1 MVCKHAYT
9 LTVHT
14 IAPDTSARFSTT
26 KHLDNP
32 RQTCQFPTSKI
43 FVSSIFMPLTTAC
56 LRFEGSNAA
65 YGYTYIKKTKRSAIL
80 QICGQFLSYY
90 DLMFNDTHSQ
100 LLDVVDSYSYQNSYP
115 QNTQSHS
122 NQTGFVYPVTYLHN
136 SNVHLLRFAE
146 IIVPI
151 TETDSIILLYR
162 FAGMFMYIV
171 KQKTFSCMSPI
182 QPINTLVLR
191 S

>member
-1 MVCKHAYT
+1 MLLIATHIKIPT
-9 LTVHT
+9 L
-14 IAPDTSARFSTT
+14 
-26 KHLDNP
+26 
-32 RQTCQFPTSKI
+32 KI
-43 FVSSIFMPLTTAC
+43 HKVIPIKPVLC
-56 LRFEGSNAA
+56 IRLR
-65 YGYTYIKKTKRSAIL
+65 
-80 QICGQFLSYY
+80 
-90 DLMFNDTHSQ
+90 
-100 LLDVVDSYSYQNSYP
+100 
-115 QNTQSHS
+115 
-122 NQTGFVYPVTYLHN
+122 YLHN

-162 FAGMFMYIV
+162 FAGMFMFIV